1 MSNNLNKITRIEC
14 LLNEVLIIDGLPGC
28 GKTLFN
34 SVLETFERVE
44 LLQFSPVIENLC
56 ALYEL
61 EKIDYHALE
70 TLIKIELDLMIYES
84 MMSRNTNFRYKDL
97 SSVIRSSKKIEYF
110 NRLFSKGEELVPN
123 AIITKKPILHLATH
137 NLLSYSLPIFNAL
150 GEKLKMIEIV
160 RHPLYMII
168 QQSLNYE
175 SIEKTNGARQ
185 FYVHIKK
192 KNKSIPFWTHEW
204 KENFHSLNYV
214 EKAIL
219 EIYYFTKRTSKI
231 KKLIRSKNLISIPF
245 ENFVINPLNYLN
257 QIENFIKSKK
267 TASTSK
273 RLKREKVPRRKIAD
287 GIPLEIYKR
296 CGWVPSN
303 ENLNEREELKK
314 RREFAINQG
323 VKNRFIEI
331 LDKLSFDYEKEYN
344 LKF

>member
-1 MSNNLNKITRIEC
+1 
-14 LLNEVLIIDGLPGC
+14 
-28 GKTLFN
+28 
-34 SVLETFERVE
+34 
-44 LLQFSPVIENLC
+44 
-56 ALYEL
+56 
-61 EKIDYHALE
+61 
-70 TLIKIELDLMIYES
+70 
-84 MMSRNTNFRYKDL
+84 
-97 SSVIRSSKKIEYF
+97 
-110 NRLFSKGEELVPN
+110 
-123 AIITKKPILHLATH
+123 
-137 NLLSYSLPIFNAL
+137 
-150 GEKLKMIEIV
+150 MIEIV

-267 TASTSK
+267 TTSTSK
-273 RLKREKVPRRKIAD
+273 RLKRERVPRRKIAD

-303 ENLNEREELKK
+303 EDLNEREELKK